1 MSEQNFPPVPMAPP
15 PPAAPGEPS
24 NEIRDAIKDA
34 IGEHRVILFMKG
46 TPDAPACGFSART
59 VAILHVRRMH
69 DHADR
74 QSDGV
79 GKDVPF
85 AAVDHFLGRIS
96 ARATR
101 LSRLDRLAVDDAS
114 SRARLPASG
123 LPRVHQQ
130 HVVDGLPYPV
140 VAPRVEIPLHR
151 RVWWEILGQQTPLAA
166 GLGDVEDGIHDIA
179 QAGLARPPGGL

>member
-1 MSEQNFPPVPMAPP
+1 MAQ
-15 PPAAPGEPS
+15 PGES
-24 NEIRDAIKDA
+24 ITHARQQ
-34 IGEHRVILFMKG
+34 GW
-46 TPDAPACGFSART
+46 RT

-69 DHADR
+69 DHPNR

-85 AAVDHFLGRIS
+85 AALDHFLGRIS

-101 LSRLDRLAVDDAS
+101 RGRLDRLAVDDAS
-114 SRARLPASG
+114 ARARLPASG
-123 LPRVHQQ
+123 LPHVHQQ

-151 RVWWEILGQQTPLAA
+151 CVWREILGQQTPLAA
-166 GLGDVEDGIHDIA
+166 GLGDIEDAIDDIP
-179 QAGLARPPGGL
+179 QAGLARPPAARRRWWGSITRHSSSATCAA